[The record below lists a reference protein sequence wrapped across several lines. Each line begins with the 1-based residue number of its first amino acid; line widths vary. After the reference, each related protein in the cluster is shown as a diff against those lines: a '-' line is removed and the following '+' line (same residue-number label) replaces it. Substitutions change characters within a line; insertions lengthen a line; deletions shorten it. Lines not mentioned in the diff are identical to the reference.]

1 MAYTAT
7 YVQQVDVEPLVK
19 TTLADGDE
27 RRAAT
32 LALRAYGSEVLS
44 FILVMVKDSDAAE
57 DVFSMFCEDVWR
69 GLPGF
74 RWESS
79 LRTWLYAVARRAA
92 LRHLQHG
99 YEKRRRPLS
108 GDILEVQA
116 EVRTRT
122 MTFLR

>member
-1 MAYTAT
+1 MSGASGFRCLASSSSLAGGDGLYWRL
-7 YVQQVDVEPLVK
+7 VQHVNVETPVK
-19 TTLADGDE
+19 AALEAGDE

-44 FILVMVKDSDAAE
+44 FVVVMVKDGDAAE

-99 YEKRRRPLS
+99 YEKRRRP
-108 GDILEVQA
+108 
-116 EVRTRT
+116 
-122 MTFLR
+122 